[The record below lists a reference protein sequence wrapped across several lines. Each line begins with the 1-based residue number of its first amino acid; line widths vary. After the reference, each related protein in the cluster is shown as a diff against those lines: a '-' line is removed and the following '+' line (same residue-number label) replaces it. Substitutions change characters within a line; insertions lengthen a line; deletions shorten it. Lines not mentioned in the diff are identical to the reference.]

1 MAAAAPV
8 LPQEIK
14 IIGKT
19 YRVEPVPEM
28 DDDCGACYDSKQ
40 LIKISEDLAQ
50 ELAQDT
56 LLHEVIHAVD
66 FQMHT
71 NLKERQ
77 VSALASGLTAVFKE
91 NPEFV
96 KYILAGKTAK
106 KGSKITPT
114 KHKRRG
120 AAKNAASRSRSKG

>member
-1 MAAAAPV
+1 MPATTLT

-96 KYILAGKTAK
+96 KYILAGKTPKAAAK
-106 KGSKITPT
+106 TTPT
-114 KHKRRG
+114 KHKRR
-120 AAKNAASRSRSKG
+120 KR